1 MYLASGSFLNY
12 GSGLKG
18 KVGIKNTDSLTRIA
32 SRCAR
37 RLYVSTMDPCSSIAA
52 PSFVDDSLNSSRRR
66 QNDVLPYE
74 ILRAIFLYI
83 SHGHILHLRH
93 LLFVCRLWSV
103 VILQEAGLWSTI
115 RIDYELYQHF
125 GESRPGTWFTY
136 ARAEN
141 FVSLCVSRSRSHPL
155 SIILDF
161 SPFRTW
167 SHVGILSIRW
177 EVVPLLV
184 TLVGRLHEH
193 ALRWHSLE
201 WNSLFHVSEI
211 ISILPPRL
219 PQLKY
224 LRMHSFEWDRGNEL
238 IFPRCP
244 NLEVVELHE
253 HRKYKRQLFSE
264 RDSPNVK
271 ELLVE
276 SRWNWCLE
284 DLRYIASFRNVL
296 RLTLSSS
303 LSGAYFEI
311 KAPEKIHL
319 PQLKD
324 LWLKGRIHLNVVGLL
339 SAPSLNRVEFDHS
352 ESINSILSHL
362 VSSNIETITALIPPP
377 TSVASRVTIAAA
389 IAHLVT
395 SLHGLRLLRV
405 KRWIHDVMNASDC
418 TSGILGH
425 VIRLSIEA

>member
-1 MYLASGSFLNY
+1 MSS
-12 GSGLKG
+12 
-18 KVGIKNTDSLTRIA
+18 
-32 SRCAR
+32 
-37 RLYVSTMDPCSSIAA
+37 CSSTAA
-52 PSFVDDSLNSSRRR
+52 PPSVADSHNSSRCHR
-66 QNDVLPYE
+66 NDELPYE
-74 ILRAIFLYI
+74 ILREIFSYI

-93 LLFVCRLWSV
+93 LLFVCRSWSL
-103 VILQEAGLWSTI
+103 VILQAAGLWSSI
-115 RIDYELYQHF
+115 RIDYELYQYF
-125 GESRPGTWFTY
+125 GKSRPGRGFIY

-167 SHVGILSIRW
+167 SHVAIQSIRW

-184 TLVGRLHEH
+184 TLVGRLDQH
-193 ALRWHSLE
+193 ALRWHALE

-211 ISILPPRL
+211 VSILPPRL

-224 LRMHSFEWDRGNEL
+224 LRLYSFEWDRGNEL

-264 RDSPNVK
+264 CDSPNVK

-276 SRWNWCLE
+276 SKWDWGLE
-284 DLRYIASFRNVL
+284 DLRYIASFRSIL

-319 PQLKD
+319 PQLKE
-324 LWLKGRIHLNVVGLL
+324 LRLKGCIHLHVVGLL
-339 SAPSLNRVEFDHS
+339 GAPSLNKVEFDHN
-352 ESINSILSHL
+352 ESITSILSHL
-362 VSSNIETITALIPPP
+362 VSTNIETITALIPPP
-377 TSVASRVTIAAA
+377 GSVASHMMIAAA
-389 IAHLVT
+389 LTHLVT
-395 SLHGLRLLRV
+395 SLHGLRFLRV
-405 KRWIHDVMNASDC
+405 KRWIHDVMKASDC
-418 TSGILGH
+418 PLDSSGVLKHAIH
-425 VIRLSIEA
+425 LSIEA